1 MQQDADWLTDNDLAR
16 RKGKDSVFCD
26 LFNIPRYA
34 AEITQTLHPELSIT
48 ANRT

>member
-1 MQQDADWLTDNDLAR
+1 MQQDADWLADNDPAR

-48 ANRT
+48 EQDI